1 LNCRAGR
8 SLTELK
14 AKAINLYDSE
24 HPNFCREIS
33 HINRGGG
40 KLKGQAHAIWK
51 ILLLLIFFTVP
62 GYATSPPKDQP
73 HSITE
78 MSVEEL
84 MEIEIGTVY
93 GASKFEQKITQAPA
107 SVSIITS
114 ADIMRYGY
122 RTLADVLQSVRG
134 FYVSG
139 DRNYNYLGIRGF
151 SRPGDYNSRVLLL
164 IDGKRINDNVYQG
177 APLGTDFPLDV
188 DLISRVEVIRG
199 PSSSLYGSN
208 AFFGVI
214 NVITRRAVEIGGFE
228 VSAEAASYDT
238 YKERITYGGKFR
250 NGLEMVLS
258 GSYSKSK
265 GDNLYFREFDTP
277 ATNSGRV
284 DHADYDGSR
293 SLFADLKF
301 KDFTVQGAYTLRE
314 KGVPTASFGTVF
326 NTNHTKTT
334 DEVAYVDLK
343 YEKSLDALTDIM
355 ARVSYNYYGY
365 RASFLYDYPP
375 LTLNRDHVVG
385 SWWGG
390 EVKAV
395 RTILD
400 RHRLTVGVEYEDDI
414 LQKQRNYDEN
424 PYAQYLNDQR
434 GSYYYA
440 LYAQDE
446 FSILDN
452 LVFNAGVRH
461 DHYKSFGGTTNP
473 RLALIY
479 NPWKLTTLKLL
490 YGEAFRAPNAN
501 ELYYEDGGISTKANP
516 NLEPETIKSLEIV
529 LEQYLYG
536 YRFTSS
542 AFLYRIKNLITMQ
555 GELPTTLLSYQNVG
569 DVEAR
574 GIEMELEKRWGLGV
588 EGRISYSFQEVEDRD
603 TGRTLTNSPK
613 HLAKANMYVP
623 IFKEKL
629 ATGIELQYT
638 GPRKTYEGNDAG
650 GALVANLTLLSRN
663 PWKDITI
670 SGSVY
675 NLFDKKYS
683 DPVSAEHQQ
692 SAIEQNGRNFR
703 IKVTYRF

>member
-1 LNCRAGR
+1 M
-8 SLTELK
+8 
-14 AKAINLYDSE
+14 I
-24 HPNFCREIS
+24 
-33 HINRGGG
+33 RGGG
-40 KLKGQAHAIWK
+40 KLKKQIHVTWQV
-51 ILLLLIFFTVP
+51 LLLLILLALP
-62 GYATSPPKDQP
+62 GRAVSAPKDP
-73 HSITE
+73 PSSITE

-93 GASKFEQKITQAPA
+93 GASKFEQKTTQAPA
-107 SVSIITS
+107 SVSIVTS
-114 ADIMRYGY
+114 SDIMRYGY
-122 RTLADVLQSVRG
+122 RTLADILRSVRG
-134 FYVSG
+134 IYVPY
-139 DRNYNYLGIRGF
+139 DRNYHYLGIRGF
-151 SRPGDYNSRVLLL
+151 SRPGDYNSRVLVL
-164 IDGKRINDNVYQG
+164 IDGKRINDNVYQA
-177 APLGTDFPLDV
+177 APIGTDFPLDV

-208 AFFGVI
+208 AFFGVV
-214 NVITRRAVEIGGFE
+214 NVITRRAREIGGVE

-238 YKERITYGGKFR
+238 YKERITYGGKLR

-258 GSYSKSK
+258 GSYYRSK
-265 GDNLYFREFDTP
+265 GQNLYFREFDTP

-284 DHADYDGSR
+284 DHADHDEYR
-293 SLFADLKF
+293 SLFTDLKF
-301 KDFTVQGAYTLRE
+301 KDFTMQGSYVMRE

-326 NTNHTKTT
+326 NTTHTRTT
-334 DEVAYVDLK
+334 DEAAYVDLK
-343 YEKSLDALTDIM
+343 YEKDLDPLTNVM

-365 RASFLYDYPP
+365 RANFLYDYPP
-375 LTLNRDHVVG
+375 LTSNRDVVIG
-385 SWWGG
+385 NWWGG

-395 RTILD
+395 RTIMG
-400 RHRLTVGVEYEDDI
+400 RHRLTVGMEYEDDI
-414 LQKQRNYDEN
+414 RQKQRNYDED
-424 PYAQYLNDQR
+424 PYVQYLNDER

-446 FSILDN
+446 FSIFDN
-452 LVFNAGVRH
+452 LLLNAGVRH

-473 RLALIY
+473 RVALIY
-479 NPWKLTTLKLL
+479 NPWKLTTIKLL
-490 YGEAFRAPNAN
+490 YGQAFRAPSTN
-501 ELYYEDGGISTKANP
+501 ELYYEDGGISTRANP
-516 NLEPETIKSLEIV
+516 NLEPETMKSMEIV
-529 LEQYLYG
+529 LEQYLNG

-542 AFLYRIKNLITMQ
+542 AFLYKIKNLITMQ
-555 GELPTTLLSYQNVG
+555 GELPVTLLSYQNVG

-574 GIEMELEKRWGLGV
+574 GIEMELEKRWSSGI
-588 EGRISYSFQEVEDRD
+588 ESRISYSFQEVEDRD

-629 ATGIELQYT
+629 ATGVELQYT

-663 PWKDITI
+663 LWKDLTI

-683 DPVSAEHQQ
+683 DPVSTEHQQ